1 MKTVA
6 VSGKALPSPGTLK
19 NRVNTLVSTEVTTI
33 YSVKISPITNS
44 NKGSTGTKNPGFTNL
59 RSLVSMTCYPST
71 LSFSEECFSHA

>member
-33 YSVKISPITNS
+33 MSSSGLSTQDSLKLSPKDS
-44 NKGSTGTKNPGFTNL
+44 L
-59 RSLVSMTCYPST
+59 RSW
-71 LSFSEECFSHA
+71 H